1 MTTSYPVE
9 VHIHSPARFDRIQ
22 LLVRL
27 LVGAALG
34 VLGVTAGGVACA
46 LYLVLPAL
54 AAVFISARGASA
66 YLDEVGPPLTRV
78 LGWLIGFQAYM
89 ALAIDRL
96 PVGRDQVELR
106 MEVHPTGQPTVSG
119 ALLRLV
125 TSLPAALL
133 LAVLVA
139 ISGLLALL
147 GMIMVLFTATQP
159 DWLLRFQRGV
169 VAYAGRLAGYHA
181 ALVAPYPP
189 LSFDE
194 TPPAPARPGEPGLS
208 AG

>member
-1 MTTSYPVE
+1 MTTYPVE
-9 VHIHSPARFDRIQ
+9 IHIQSPARFDRIQ

-27 LVGAALG
+27 VVGAALG
-34 VLGVTAGGVACA
+34 VLGVSTGWVGWA
-46 LYLVLPAL
+46 LYLLLPAL
-54 AAVFISARGASA
+54 AAVFISARGAPA
-66 YLDEVGPPLTRV
+66 YLDQVGPPLTRV

-96 PVGRDQVELR
+96 PVGHEHDVVR
-106 MEVHPTGQPTVSG
+106 MEVHPGGHPTVSG

-125 TSLPAALL
+125 TSLPAAIL
-133 LAVLVA
+133 LAILMAV
-139 ISGLLALL
+139 SGLLALV
-147 GMIMVLFTATQP
+147 GMIAVLFTCTQP
-159 DWLLRFQRGV
+159 DWLLRFQRAV
-169 VAYAGRLAGYHA
+169 VAYAGRLGCYHA

-194 TPPAPARPGEPGLS
+194 SPPTPAKPAAPGLS